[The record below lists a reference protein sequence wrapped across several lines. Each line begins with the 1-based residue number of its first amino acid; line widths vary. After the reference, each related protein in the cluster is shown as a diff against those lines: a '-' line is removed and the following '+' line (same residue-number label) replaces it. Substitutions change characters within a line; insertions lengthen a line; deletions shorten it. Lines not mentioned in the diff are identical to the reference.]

1 MKIYIMAGI
10 LRTVETFTDTD
21 SEVHKDV
28 LGFHK
33 YENHNLPLLVCLISF
48 FIFVVFVFLK
58 YKM

>member
-1 MKIYIMAGI
+1 MAGI
-10 LRTVETFTDTD
+10 LRTVETFTDSD

-28 LGFHK
+28 LGFYK
-33 YENHNLPLLVCLISF
+33 YENYNLPLMVCLLSF